1 MENKNYPLVIVFY
14 LDHELMSNPQI
25 IKPFA
30 ESVNQM
36 IAYKNA
42 NALAF
47 FLPTKGEDRVEV
59 LNPVII
65 NEADMEKVNKI
76 IEEIK
81 ESFSIGADIDVPDE
95 EITID
100 ELSTSEGKPCDCGN
114 NPNGDC
120 KCD

>member
-1 MENKNYPLVIVFY
+1 MQSTNYPLIIVFY

-36 IAYKNA
+36 IAYKEA

-47 FLPTKGEDRVEV
+47 FLPTRGEDRVEV
-59 LNPVII
+59 LNPVVI
-65 NEADMEKVNKI
+65 NEADMEKINKI
-76 IEEIK
+76 IEDIK
-81 ESFSIGADIDVPDE
+81 TNFSIGADIDVPDE
-95 EITID
+95 EITLD
-100 ELSTSEGKPCDCGN
+100 ELPSSEDKPCDCGN
-114 NPNGDC
+114 NPDGKC

>member
-1 MENKNYPLVIVFY
+1 MQNTNYPLVIVFY

-59 LNPVII
+59 LNPVVI
-65 NEADMEKVNKI
+65 NETDMEKINKI
-76 IEEIK
+76 VDDIK
-81 ESFSIGADIDVPDE
+81 TSFSIGVVIDVPNE
-95 EITID
+95 EITLD
-100 ELSTSEGKPCDCGN
+100 EKPCNCGN
-114 NPNGDC
+114 NPDGSC
-120 KCD
+120 KCN

>member
-1 MENKNYPLVIVFY
+1 MQNTNYPLVIVFY

-59 LNPVII
+59 LNPVVI
-65 NEADMEKVNKI
+65 NEQDMEKINKI
-76 IEEIK
+76 VEEIK
-81 ESFSIGADIDVPDE
+81 TSFSIGHDIDVPDE
-95 EITID
+95 DIT
-100 ELSTSEGKPCDCGN
+100 LEGKPCDCGE
-114 NPNGDC
+114 NPNGKC